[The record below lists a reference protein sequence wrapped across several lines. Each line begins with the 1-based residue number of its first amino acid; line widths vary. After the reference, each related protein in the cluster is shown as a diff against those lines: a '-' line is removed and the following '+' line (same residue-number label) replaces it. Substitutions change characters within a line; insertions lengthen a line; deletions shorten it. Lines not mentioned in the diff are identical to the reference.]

1 MESISVV
8 AMELAFR
15 GGEPEVHKF
24 TRPVTHLM
32 KNCVQLLP
40 GLLITVYSLLRIMCW
55 LVNNNNDGVATKGC
69 GEYFCAIVLRVF
81 CFLATLKSE
90 SNNYYC
96 FVTAWGDRIRLKIA
110 VA

>member
-1 MESISVV
+1 MKSISVV

-15 GGEPEVHKF
+15 GEPEVHKF

-40 GLLITVYSLLRIMCW
+40 GLITVYSLLRIMCC
-55 LVNNNNDGVATKGC
+55 LVNNNNDGVATKGW

-81 CFLATLKSE
+81 SVLFS
-90 SNNYYC
+90 SNS
-96 FVTAWGDRIRLKIA
+96 
-110 VA
+110 